1 MDLLRRSVEV
11 IRAGQHPG
19 GAYVAAPTFPT
30 YRYAWVR
37 DGSFVALAMDAV
49 DQDDSAHA
57 FHRWVAGVILRHRH
71 RVEAIPDPPPWTV
84 EDRMALHARYTPE
97 GEEGEEPWSNFQLDS
112 YGFWLSSLAHHVA
125 AVGGGGEEFRPA
137 VEVVVRFL
145 SLLWDRPCAD
155 CWEEYPDRR
164 HPTSLAAVAAGLE
177 AAGRAF
183 GLPAAQALGERV
195 LAHVLER
202 GTVGGAL
209 AKFEGSEAVDGSAL
223 LVLGPMGPFPPDGPV
238 AGATL
243 ARVERELVVD
253 GGVHRYV
260 WDEYYGGGLW
270 VPLSGA
276 LAWVRALR
284 REAGRAREVLG
295 WVEGTARED
304 GALPEQ
310 VSTHLLRP
318 DRLRAWEGRWG
329 PVACPLLWSHAMYL
343 LAARRLGSG

>member
-1 MDLLRRSVEV
+1 MDLLQRSVEI

-19 GAYVAAPTFPT
+19 GAYVASPAFPT

-49 DQDDSAHA
+49 GEGESAYA
-57 FHRWVAGVILRHRH
+57 FHRWVARVVLRHRH
-71 RVEAIPDPPPWTV
+71 RVEAIPDPPPWAVDDRTV
-84 EDRMALHARYTPE
+84 LHARYTLE
-97 GEEGEEPWSNFQLDS
+97 GEEGKEPWFNFQLDG
-112 YGFWLSSLAHHVA
+112 YGFWLSSLAHHLSA
-125 AVGGGGEEFRPA
+125 SGWSREEFRPA

-145 SLLWDRPCAD
+145 SLFWDRPCAD

-195 LAHVLER
+195 LAHVRTR

-223 LVLGPMGPFPPDGPV
+223 LVLGPMGPFSPEGPV
-238 AGATL
+238 AEATL
-243 ARVERELVVD
+243 GRVERELVVD
-253 GGVHRYV
+253 GGVHRYA

-270 VPLSGA
+270 VVLSAA

-284 REAGRAREVLG
+284 GEGERARELLA

-318 DRLRAWEGRWG
+318 DGLRVWENRWG

-343 LAARRLGSG
+343 LAARTLWSS

>member
-1 MDLLRRSVEV
+1 MDLVQRSVEIV
-11 IRAGQHPG
+11 RGGQHAG
-19 GAYVAAPTFPT
+19 RAYVASPEFPT

-49 DQDDSAHA
+49 GHHDSAHA
-57 FHRWVAGVILRHRH
+57 FHRWVARVVLRHRH
-71 RVEAIPDPPPWTV
+71 RVEAIPDPPPRTV
-84 EDRMALHARYTPE
+84 EDRMVLHARYTLE
-97 GEEGEEPWSNFQLDS
+97 GEEGEEPWPNFQLDS
-112 YGFWLSSLAHHVA
+112 YGFWLSSLAHHLA
-125 AVGGGGEEFRPA
+125 ATGRGRGEFRRA

-155 CWEEYPDRR
+155 CWEEHPDRR
-164 HPTSLAAVAAGLE
+164 HPTSLAAVAAGLR
-177 AAGRAF
+177 AAGRAL
-183 GLPAAQALGERV
+183 GLPAAEALGARV

-223 LVLGPMGPFPPDGPV
+223 LVLGPMGPFQPDGPV
-238 AGATL
+238 AQPTL
-243 ARVERELVVD
+243 DRVERELVGD
-253 GGVHRYV
+253 GGLRRYA

-270 VPLSGA
+270 VPLAGA

-284 REAGRAREVLG
+284 GEARRAREHLR

-310 VSTHLLRP
+310 VATHLLRP
-318 DRLRAWEGRWG
+318 DRLRAWEERWG

-343 LAARRLGSG
+343 LAARSLGTD